1 METFRNVVT
10 LAHDTS
16 ILKCGLLKIP
26 DMKNK
31 HPPLPHT
38 SSTLTPSFRRRDILL
53 GGTGR
58 QAMSSQ
64 LLKELGKI
72 GATDKVEIEISD
84 GEDVPVNL

>member
-1 METFRNVVT
+1 M
-10 LAHDTS
+10 
-16 ILKCGLLKIP
+16 
-26 DMKNK
+26 
-31 HPPLPHT
+31 
-38 SSTLTPSFRRRDILL
+38 
-53 GGTGR
+53 GR